1 MTISFDSQYFTI
13 LLIYIYTA
21 LYKNEYYLTT
31 CYKSKMRGLCS
42 ADILKFLK
50 QLMVA
55 TFSLLNTKSHYDM
68 WIRLAVYTSLDQI
81 RVG

>member
-1 MTISFDSQYFTI
+1 MLSPI
-13 LLIYIYTA
+13 
-21 LYKNEYYLTT
+21 
-31 CYKSKMRGLCS
+31 

-55 TFSLLNTKSHYDM
+55 TFSLLNTKSHCDM
-68 WIRLAVYTSLDQI
+68 WIRLAVYTSLDYI

>member
-1 MTISFDSQYFTI
+1 MLSPI
-13 LLIYIYTA
+13 
-21 LYKNEYYLTT
+21 
-31 CYKSKMRGLCS
+31 

-68 WIRLAVYTSLDQI
+68 WIRLAVYTSLDYI